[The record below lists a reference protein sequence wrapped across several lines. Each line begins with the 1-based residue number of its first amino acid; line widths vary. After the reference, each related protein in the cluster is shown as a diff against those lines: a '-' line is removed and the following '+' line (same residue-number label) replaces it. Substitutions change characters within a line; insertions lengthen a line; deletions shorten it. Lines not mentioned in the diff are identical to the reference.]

1 MRKKRLIM
9 AVAIVLIIWFSL
21 FITDFIRVAGME
33 KNPLF
38 AFTFSDE
45 SHYTGA
51 GYSYDIYR
59 HPITGRYEYA
69 LYLFGIPVTS
79 NFTN

>member
-1 MRKKRLIM
+1 MKKKRLII
-9 AVAIVLIIWFSL
+9 AVVIVITIWLSL
-21 FITDFIRVAGME
+21 FIADFIRVAGFE

-38 AFTFSDE
+38 AFSEE
-45 SHYTGA
+45 SHFTGA

-59 HPITGRYEYA
+59 HPVTGRYEYA